1 MSDLGNKEVLAKNLA
16 YYMTLF
22 EIDRNKICADLDIP
36 YTTLSDWLNAKKYPR
51 IDRIEMLALYFNIN
65 KSDLIEDKERTQN
78 FDELD
83 ILFQKHKDILTDEDK
98 EYMRFII
105 EKRKKE
111 IDKQLGEDWLWIQ
124 KEMG

>member
-16 YYMTLF
+16 YYMTIN
-22 EIDRNKICADLDIP
+22 EIDRNRICSDLDIP

-51 IDRIEMLALYFNIN
+51 IDKIEILSLYFNIN
-65 KSDLIEDKERTQN
+65 KSDLIEDKDKIQE

-111 IDKQLGEDWLWIQ
+111 IDKQLGED
-124 KEMG
+124 

>member
-16 YYMTLF
+16 YYMTIN
-22 EIDRNKICADLDIP
+22 EIDRNRICSDLDIP

-51 IDRIEMLALYFNIN
+51 IDKIEILSLYFNIN
-65 KSDLIEDKERTQN
+65 KSDLIEDKDKVQK

-105 EKRKKE
+105 EKRRKE
-111 IDKQLGEDWLWIQ
+111 IDKQLGED
-124 KEMG
+124 

>member
-1 MSDLGNKEVLAKNLA
+1 MLKRILSAITAVALAFSFASCGKKEEK
-16 YYMTLF
+16 
-22 EIDRNKICADLDIP
+22 P
-36 YTTLSDWLNAKKYPR
+36 
-51 IDRIEMLALYFNIN
+51 
-65 KSDLIEDKERTQN
+65 

-111 IDKQLGEDWLWIQ
+111 IDKQLGED
-124 KEMG
+124 

>member
-1 MSDLGNKEVLAKNLA
+1 MTNYFSKNLKYLRKKKNIDQQIMAEDLGVAQS
-16 YYMTLF
+16 TLSCW
-22 EIDRNKICADLDIP
+22 ENGLRTPDLDMISKISN
-36 YTTLSDWLNAKKYPR
+36 YLNITDDFITR
-51 IDRIEMLALYFNIN
+51 DLTIE
-65 KSDLIEDKERTQN
+65 SSRP

-111 IDKQLGEDWLWIQ
+111 IDKQLGED
-124 KEMG
+124 